1 MTLVPGIS
9 RKTISYKTFSRLD
22 TRMQLG
28 VCWLPSFNQRRE
40 VMRIN
45 TVLSRLPLAVGVLVL
60 GYTLGLAQ
68 TSTPTTAPAKKAT
81 PAPTATAKPP
91 AAAKAELIDL
101 NSATK
106 AQLMT
111 LPGISDGFA
120 DKIIAGRPYKMKS
133 DLKTKKV
140 IPAATYSKISSHIV
154 AKQAK

>member
-1 MTLVPGIS
+1 M
-9 RKTISYKTFSRLD
+9 RL
-22 TRMQLG
+22 
-28 VCWLPSFNQRRE
+28 
-40 VMRIN
+40 N
-45 TVLSRLPLAVGVLVL
+45 TVLSQLPLAVGVLVL
-60 GYTLGLAQ
+60 GCTLGLAQ
-68 TSTPTTAPAKKAT
+68 APTPAPAKKAT
-81 PAPTATAKPP
+81 PAPQATAKPP

-111 LPGISDGFA
+111 LPGISDAFA

-140 IPAATYSKISSHIV
+140 IPAATYTKISSHVV